1 MSFVSSV
8 YFVATILALVWM
20 VRNFWKEIVFFN
32 VILDLLELF

>member
-20 VRNFWKEIVFFN
+20 VRNFWKEIVFLN